1 MNKQV
6 SAARARIN
14 IVLLCSLV
22 LSGLTACGTESAA
35 PQAHA
40 AASGDGQ
47 TLIPTKVGLIDRST
61 GQPATPPKTANP
73 ISPPTTAIA
82 PPGGNGN
89 TSPGH
94 PPIKVNGS
102 TTIDWTPPTQNIDG
116 TALTNLAGYTVYY
129 GSSPNQLTHSVKL
142 SNPGL
147 TAYTVSN
154 LPPGTWYFVVT
165 SYSSSG
171 IESLRSGVVSTTI

>member
-1 MNKQV
+1 MKKQV
-6 SAARARIN
+6 SAARAHIN
-14 IVLLCSLV
+14 SVLLCSVAV
-22 LSGLTACGTESAA
+22 LGLAACGTESAA
-35 PQAHA
+35 PQAHTA
-40 AASGDGQ
+40 AFGDGH

-61 GQPATPPKTANP
+61 GHPVAPPKAAEPPKTVT
-73 ISPPTTAIA
+73 PPSA
-82 PPGGNGN
+82 GNGN

-102 TTIDWTPPTQNIDG
+102 TTIDWTPPTQNNDG

-129 GSSPNQLTHSVKL
+129 GSSPEQLTHTVKL

-154 LPPGTWYFVVT
+154 LSSGTWYFVVT
-165 SYSSSG
+165 SYSASG
-171 IESLRSGVVSTTI
+171 VESLRSGVVSTTI

>member
-1 MNKQV
+1 MKKQV
-6 SAARARIN
+6 SAARARVN
-14 IVLLCSLV
+14 IVFLCSVALCA
-22 LSGLTACGTESAA
+22 LAGCGTESAA

-40 AASGDGQ
+40 AATDDGQ
-47 TLIPTKVGLIDRST
+47 TLIPTKVGLIDRSV
-61 GQPATPPKTANP
+61 GQPTQTPKPT
-73 ISPPTTAIA
+73 SPPATAI
-82 PPGGNGN
+82 PPSAGNGQGN

-102 TTIDWTPPTQNIDG
+102 TTIDWTPPTQNNDG

-129 GSSPNQLTHSVKL
+129 GTSPELLTHSVKL

-154 LPPGTWYFVVT
+154 LSPGTWYFVVT
-165 SYSSSG
+165 SYSTSG
-171 IESLRSGVVSTTI
+171 VESVRSGVVSTTI